1 MSAASVAW
9 SHWAGRL
16 AALSRRERLTI
27 GGGVIL
33 AGGMLI
39 FNLAVDPQLARI
51 RTANRTL
58 AAGQAELAQQKG
70 LVADLKRQAADP
82 DAPNRERL
90 AEAKKERAA
99 TNDRLAAME
108 AGMVPPDRMRGF
120 LEGLLAGNRG
130 VELLGIRTLAPELVG
145 AQVSMSKLT
154 QIGSSLGLSNSG
166 GGAGQEPKSAVVE
179 KPSAGDTAV
188 EGIYQHGI
196 EVRIAGTYNDLLDY
210 LTALERMPQQLLWHS
225 VSLTVEKYPRSVLV
239 LRLYT
244 LSLERNWLTV

>member
-1 MSAASVAW
+1 MSAASAAW
-9 SHWAGRL
+9 SQWAGRF
-16 AALSRRERLTI
+16 AALSRRERLMT
-27 GGGVIL
+27 GGGAIL
-33 AGGMLI
+33 VGGMMI

-51 RTANRTL
+51 RAANRTL

-82 DAPNRERL
+82 DAANRVL
-90 AEAKKERAA
+90 LVDAKKELAA

-120 LEGLLAGNRG
+120 LEGLLASNRG

-145 AQVSMSKLT
+145 AQLSVSKLLAT
-154 QIGSSLGLSNSG
+154 GPQPGPANREA
-166 GGAGQEPKSAVVE
+166 GAGQERKSDVVD
-179 KPSAGDTAV
+179 KPAAGDTAV
-188 EGIYQHGI
+188 EGIYQHGV

-225 VSLTVEKYPRSVLV
+225 VSLTVERYPRSVLV